1 MNSKSS
7 SVNSR
12 TVPRTQ
18 ICPVNRMLVV
28 VNSHGHF
35 DHIGGNSQFDTVYM
49 HQDDFVTLESYTAE
63 MLGQWR
69 RELAP
74 GQDGA
79 CPPFEAG
86 QWGNMKALDFDYYLT
101 SDDSGEDEPEI
112 TEADLA
118 RRLSVS
124 ELYTI
129 KLAVPASSV
138 QIVLKTFSCTCTFG
152 LVSPAK
158 KAERYSCASRPYN
171 RTISIDRYI
180 NADNGTSELRPKGI
194 ISPATIIS
202 HA

>member
-1 MNSKSS
+1 MSFCG
-7 SVNSR
+7 
-12 TVPRTQ
+12 PA
-18 ICPVNRMLVV
+18 
-28 VNSHGHF
+28 G
-35 DHIGGNSQFDTVYM
+35 
-49 HQDDFVTLESYTAE
+49 TLEILFAQSERRDRQA
-63 MLGQWR
+63 
-69 RELAP
+69 RELA
-74 GQDGA
+74 A
-79 CPPFEAG
+79 SE
-86 QWGNMKALDFDYYLT
+86 LT
-101 SDDSGEDEPEI
+101 DTDNDWLDDSGEDEPEI

-124 ELYTI
+124 ELCTI

-171 RTISIDRYI
+171 RTISIDRYL
-180 NADNGTSELRPKGI
+180 NADNGTSELQPKGI